1 MQSDVLS
8 GRATALA
15 AAPLTW
21 RRGISNPTYSCMPA
35 LRAEMKRFLDLAGL
49 PVTYT
54 DKLCLSLSEV
64 ISNLVRHPPQKATR
78 LDVTVETGAGGV
90 RLDIADDSTPFAT
103 FDAICKTALAR
114 MRAAKSMAEN
124 GYGIGCVLVQHTCVT
139 YTPASESA
147 DGRNHFTIDDRKETT
162 NEKAAPSPPAK
173 TPQRKPVIFLIDDDA
188 GDLKAHHRML
198 SGFYDVV
205 PLPDAASALS
215 LFRVRRP
222 DLVISDL
229 HMPQMDGTALRRQ
242 ISSLPDGDTVPF
254 VFLSASSE
262 GLNDRSILRLGIDDY
277 LVKPVSGQS
286 LERTAARVLG
296 RHEQLGRAI
305 EGRFHRDIQK
315 YLHPSLPAAA
325 GPWRITTLN
334 RMAEVGGGD
343 FTLHQQTPDGL
354 LAVLADVMGHGLQA
368 KFFAYAYAGYL
379 RSLFRA
385 AHNADAPTHTA
396 AFLQQLSD
404 AVIDDDFLD
413 GTLLTCQSF
422 HLGYTGDV
430 RISSAGHPPPVL
442 VQNGAAFALPVTG
455 VMPGMAGHGR
465 YEEYRRTL
473 SRGDKIIFATDG
485 FFDVFESDG
494 GSSVSDTPTSPALLA
509 LLQTHGSR
517 SDSAQ
522 LGKQLWRAFE
532 NYLGAYSRAVDD
544 ATLIIA
550 AYEGEPA

>member
-1 MQSDVLS
+1 
-8 GRATALA
+8 
-15 AAPLTW
+15 
-21 RRGISNPTYSCMPA
+21 
-35 LRAEMKRFLDLAGL
+35 MKRFLDLAGL
-49 PVTYT
+49 QPAYI

-78 LDVTVETGAGGV
+78 MDIIIETSTGGV

-103 FDAICKTALAR
+103 FDAICKSALAR
-114 MRAAKSMAEN
+114 MRAAESMAEN
-124 GYGIGCVLVQHTCVT
+124 GYGLGCVLVQHTRVT
-139 YTPASESA
+139 YTPATDSA
-147 DGRNHFTIDDRKETT
+147 DGRNHFTIDDRKETK
-162 NEKAAPSPPAK
+162 NEKPAPTTTATHAK
-173 TPQRKPVIFLIDDDA
+173 SPQRKPVIFLIDDDA
-188 GDLKAHHRML
+188 GDLKVHHRML
-198 SGFYDVV
+198 SGLYDVV
-205 PLPDAASALS
+205 PLPDAASALA

-229 HMPQMDGTALRRQ
+229 HMPQMDGIALRRQ

-262 GLNDRSILRLGIDDY
+262 GLNDRGILRLGIDDY

-296 RHEQLGRAI
+296 RREQLGRAI
-305 EGRFHRDIQK
+305 EERFHRDIQK

-343 FTLHQQTPDGL
+343 FTLHHQTPHGL

-385 AHNADAPTHTA
+385 AHNADDPAHTA

-422 HLGYTGDV
+422 HLGYNGEI

-442 VQNGAAFALPVTG
+442 VQSGAAFALPVMG
-455 VMPGMAGHGR
+455 ALPGMAGHGR

-485 FFDVFESDG
+485 FFDVFTNE
-494 GSSVSDTPTSPALLA
+494 DTGDVPTPPALLA
-509 LLQTHGSR
+509 LLQTHGNH
-517 SDSAQ
+517 SDCAQ
-522 LGKQLWRAFE
+522 LGQQLWRAFE
-532 NYLGAYSRAVDD
+532 NYIGEYSRAADD